1 MTELTFDSARIVND
15 GGVWLCL
22 KVKDP
27 APARAFVYSFQG
39 VYTAVLKRFR
49 KKRSLDANAYAW
61 AMLGKL
67 SAVLHIPKEQI
78 YRDIIRDIGG
88 NYETLSMPKDAV
100 APFKEHWGHGRV
112 GWMVEELGEST
123 RNGHTTVIAYY
134 GSSVYDTRQ
143 MSRLIDLIVD
153 ECKEQEIE
161 VLTERELSLL
171 KEDWG
176 CTK

>member
-1 MTELTFDSARIVND
+1 MTELTFDGARIVND

-27 APARAFVYSFQG
+27 APARAFVYGFQG

-67 SAVLHIPKEQI
+67 SAVLHIPKEEI
-78 YRDIIRDIGG
+78 YRDIIKDIGG
-88 NYETLSMPKDAV
+88 NYETLRMSTDAV
-100 APFKEHWGHGRV
+100 APFKEHWGDGRV
-112 GWMVEELGEST
+112 GWMVEELEST
-123 RNGHTTVIAYY
+123 QNGYTTVIAYY
-134 GSSVYDTRQ
+134 GSSVYDTQQ
-143 MSRLIDLIVD
+143 MARLIDSIVD
-153 ECKEQEIE
+153 ECKSQGIE
-161 VLTERELSLL
+161 TLTERELSLL
-171 KEDWG
+171 KEEWG

>member
-1 MTELTFDSARIVND
+1 MTELTFDGARIVTD

-27 APARAFVYSFQG
+27 APARAFVYGFQG
-39 VYTAVLKRFR
+39 VYTAVLKWFR
-49 KKRSLDANAYAW
+49 KRRSLDANAYAW
-61 AMLGKL
+61 AMLWKL
-67 SAVLHIPKEQI
+67 SAVLHIPKEEI
-78 YRDIIRDIGG
+78 YRDIIKDIGG
-88 NYETLSMPKDAV
+88 NYETLRMSTDAV

-112 GWMVEELGEST
+112 GWMVEELEST
-123 RNGHTTVIAYY
+123 QNGYTTVIAYY

-143 MSRLIDLIVD
+143 MSRLIDCIVD
-153 ECKEQEIE
+153 ECKSQGIE